1 MSSKTI
7 EKMQLELKDTLESL
21 CRTDDGGKTI
31 EVVAFSSRHDDV
43 RLMFRVYDEPKWL
56 KVVNAFL
63 IEEKDG
69 GWYSFLGKK
78 YLLKEG
84 KMVYAW
90 NIVLE
95 SPNLDDTVQKV
106 RKILLKADDDLVNGA
121 TQKNQVID
129 VPDDNVQ
136 LPDRMQGRVRPVKA
150 R

>member
-1 MSSKTI
+1 MSNKTI
-7 EKMQLELKDTLESL
+7 EKLQLELRDTLESI

-43 RLMFRVYDEPKWL
+43 RVMFRVYDEPKWL
-56 KVVNAFL
+56 KIVNAFL
-63 IEEKDG
+63 IEEKDA
-69 GWYSFLGKK
+69 GWYSFVGKK

-90 NIVLE
+90 NLVLE
-95 SPNLDDTVQKV
+95 SPNLDETVQKV
-106 RKILLKADDDLVNGA
+106 RKILLKADDDNANVK
-121 TQKNQVID
+121 KNEVLD

-136 LPDRMQGRVRPVKA
+136 LPERMQNRVRPVKA

>member
-1 MSSKTI
+1 MSNKTI
-7 EKMQLELKDTLESL
+7 EKMQLELRDTLESI

-43 RLMFRVYDEPKWL
+43 RIMFRVYDEPKWL
-56 KVVNAFL
+56 KIVNSFL
-63 IEEKDG
+63 IDEKDA
-69 GWYSFLGKK
+69 GWYSFVGKK

-90 NIVLE
+90 NLVLE

-106 RKILLKADDDLVNGA
+106 RKILLKADDDNANVK
-121 TQKNQVID
+121 KNEVLD

-136 LPDRMQGRVRPVKA
+136 LPERMQNRVRPVKA

>member
-1 MSSKTI
+1 MSNKTI
-7 EKMQLELKDTLESL
+7 EKLQLELRDTLESL
-21 CRTDDGGKTI
+21 CRLDDGGKTI
-31 EVVAFSSRHDDV
+31 EVVAAGSRHDDV
-43 RLMFRVYDEPKWL
+43 RLMFRVYDEVKWL

-63 IEEKDG
+63 IEEKDA
-69 GWYSFLGKK
+69 GWYSFVGKK

-90 NIVLE
+90 NLVLE

-106 RKILLKADDDLVNGA
+106 RKILLKADDDNA
-121 TQKNQVID
+121 NAKKNEVLD

-136 LPDRMQGRVRPVKA
+136 LPERMQNRVRPVRA

>member
-1 MSSKTI
+1 MSNKTI
-7 EKMQLELKDTLESL
+7 EKMQLELRDTLESI

-43 RLMFRVYDEPKWL
+43 RIMFRVYDEPKWL
-56 KVVNAFL
+56 KIVNAFL
-63 IEEKDG
+63 IDEKDA
-69 GWYSFLGKK
+69 GWYSFVGKK

-90 NIVLE
+90 NLVLE

-106 RKILLKADDDLVNGA
+106 RKILLKADDDNANVK
-121 TQKNQVID
+121 KNEVLD

-136 LPDRMQGRVRPVKA
+136 LPERMQNRVRPVRA

>member
-1 MSSKTI
+1 MSNKTI
-7 EKMQLELKDTLESL
+7 EKLQLELKDTLESL

-31 EVVAFSSRHDDV
+31 EVVAAGSRHDDL

-63 IEEKDG
+63 LEEQG
-69 GWYSFLGKK
+69 EGWYSFLGKK

-95 SPNLDDTVQKV
+95 SPNLDETVQKA
-106 RKILLKADDDLVNGA
+106 RKILLKADDVSS
-121 TQKNQVID
+121 TTKKNEVLD
-129 VPDDNVQ
+129 VPSTEVQ
-136 LPDRMQGRVRPVKA
+136 LPSRMQDRVRPVKA

>member
-1 MSSKTI
+1 MSNKTI
-7 EKMQLELKDTLESL
+7 EKLQLELKDTLESL
-21 CRTDDGGKTI
+21 CRMDDGGKTI
-31 EVVAFSSRHDDV
+31 EVVAAGSRHDDL
-43 RLMFRVYDEPKWL
+43 RLMFRVYDEVKWL

-63 IEEKDG
+63 IEEKDA
-69 GWYSFLGKK
+69 GWYSFVGKK

-95 SPNLDDTVQKV
+95 SPDLDDTVQKV
-106 RKILLKADDDLVNGA
+106 RKILLRADDDNANVK
-121 TQKNQVID
+121 KNEVLD

-136 LPDRMQGRVRPVKA
+136 LPERMQNRVRPVKA